1 MNDDPDGRALGVVL
15 VLTTA
20 PVVAITLLAGR
31 TFGVSASIC
40 LLVSALGI
48 ASLHA
53 ERRDS
58 TSFPRA
64 RVRRGKR

>member
-1 MNDDPDGRALGVVL
+1 MEGDPDSRALGVVL
-15 VLTTA
+15 LLTTA

-31 TFGVSASIC
+31 TFGASATLC
-40 LLVSALGI
+40 LLLFALGI
-48 ASLHA
+48 GSLRA